1 MFHLPSA
8 EKHHLPLQEPLNAL
22 LHSPLEEFLEQS
34 QSSLQLSS
42 QY

>member
-22 LHSPLEEFLEQS
+22 PHSPLEEFLEPS